1 MHDMIAGGAHVQAQL
16 TELALSYGTNLVG
29 AVLLLIAGI
38 VVAGWGQRRT
48 AWLLRRSGRVDQTL
62 QGFLSGLVRYAL
74 LLLTAMIVLSQ
85 FGVQTA
91 SLLAVLASAGLAI
104 GLALQGTLSHVA
116 AGVMLMFLRP
126 FRVGEFIDAGGT
138 AGTVRSIDLFNTEL
152 RTFDGVLMIVPNGR
166 IWGSVLKNFSR
177 SPTRRIDLTI
187 GIDYAADL
195 DTALAVMRE
204 AVAAEAR
211 VLADP
216 QAQVFVGGLQDSAVA
231 LTARFWVAS
240 GDFAAVQWD
249 LTRTLKQAFDRAG
262 IGIPFPSRT
271 LYHVTQ
277 PSAPP

>member
-1 MHDMIAGGAHVQAQL
+1 MHDMIEGGAHLQAQL
-16 TELALSYGTNLVG
+16 TGLALAYGTSLVG
-29 AVLLLIAGI
+29 AALLLIAGVI
-38 VVAGWGQRRT
+38 VAGWGHRRT

-74 LLLTAMIVLSQ
+74 LALTAMIVLSQ

-195 DTALAVMRE
+195 DAALAVMRD

-271 LYHVTQ
+271 LYHVGQ
-277 PSAPP
+277 APRSP